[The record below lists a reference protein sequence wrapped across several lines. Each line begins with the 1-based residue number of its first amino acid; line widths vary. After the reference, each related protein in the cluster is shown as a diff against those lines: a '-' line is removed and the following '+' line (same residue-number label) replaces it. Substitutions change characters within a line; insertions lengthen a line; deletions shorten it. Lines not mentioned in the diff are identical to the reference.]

1 VATRKTSKTVRSAV
15 IGYGGAFNMGK
26 AHAEWMNAAPGL
38 QTVAVC
44 DIDPSRT
51 DMARADLPDIET
63 YNSVAEM
70 LSKADIDLVT
80 IVTPHNTHAPL
91 ALQCLKAGKHVV
103 SEKPFCITVKEAT
116 AMIEAARAAGVTL
129 TTFHNRRHDGDFKA
143 IKSVI
148 DKGMIGDVF
157 HIEMYMGGYGHPGT
171 WWRADKKI
179 SGGAFYDW
187 GAHVVDWTLNLVPGP
202 IESVMGY
209 FHKLVWLDATNE
221 DQVRAIVKFANGCV
235 ADIQQS
241 GIARVGKARWRIL
254 GTKGAIEDFGN
265 GQFHLVTEIDGIV
278 VDSQV
283 KYFDSDW
290 NSFYINLGAHLCEG
304 APLEVTP
311 ESARRVIGVI
321 ETAEKSS
328 KSGKAEKVPYE

>member
-1 VATRKTSKTVRSAV
+1 
-15 IGYGGAFNMGK
+15 MGK
-26 AHAEWMNAAPGL
+26 AHAEWMNAAGL

-44 DIDPSRT
+44 DLDPTRT
-51 DMARADLPDIET
+51 ESARADLPGIET
-63 YNSVAEM
+63 YNDVAAM
-70 LSKADIDLVT
+70 LKSGDIDLCT

-116 AMIEAARAAGVTL
+116 AMIEAAKAAKVTL

-143 IKSVI
+143 IKDVI
-148 DKGMIGDVF
+148 DRGLIGDVF
-157 HIEMYMGGYGHPGT
+157 QIEMYMGGYGHPGT
-171 WWRADKKI
+171 WWRANKKI

-202 IESVMGY
+202 IESVTGF
-209 FHKLVWLDATNE
+209 FHKLVWMDQTNE
-221 DQVRAIVKFANGCV
+221 DQVRAIIKFRNGCV
-235 ADIQQS
+235 ADVQQS
-241 GIARVGKARWRIL
+241 SIARVGKARWRIL
-254 GTKGAIEDFGN
+254 GTKGAIEDHGG
-265 GQFHLVTEIDGIV
+265 GQFRLVTELEGLV
-278 VDSQV
+278 VDTQV

-290 NSFYINLGAHLCEG
+290 NSFYVNLAKHLYEG

>member
-1 VATRKTSKTVRSAV
+1 MATKKSSKPIRCAV

-26 AHAEWMNAAPGL
+26 AHAEWMNAAGL

-44 DIDPSRT
+44 DLDPTRT
-51 DMARADLPDIET
+51 ESAKTDLPGVET
-63 YNSVAEM
+63 YTDVAVM
-70 LSKADIDLVT
+70 LKTADIDLCT

-91 ALQCLKAGKHVV
+91 ALQCLEAGKHVV

-116 AMIEAARAAGVTL
+116 AMIEAAKAAKVTL

-143 IKSVI
+143 IKDVI
-148 DKGMIGDVF
+148 DRGLIGDVF

-171 WWRADKKI
+171 WWRANKKI

-202 IESVMGY
+202 IESVTGY
-209 FHKLVWLDATNE
+209 FHKLVWMDQTNE
-221 DQVRAIVKFANGCV
+221 DQVRGIIKFKNGCV

-241 GIARVGKARWRIL
+241 TIARVGKARWRIL
-254 GTKGAIEDFGN
+254 GTKGAIEDNGG
-265 GQFHLVTEIDGIV
+265 GQFRLVTELEGLP
-278 VDSQV
+278 VDTQV

-290 NSFYINLGAHLCEG
+290 NSFYVNLAKHLYEG